1 MVDILVYPIVVA
13 ALGFAAWALVAALIN
28 RNPRELF
35 VIGAAVVEL
44 LLLIQAVVAIVMMI
58 TGNGP
63 DETALFISYLVFV
76 LLLMPIGLFWA
87 LAEKSRWGTAVL
99 VFVALVVAALMVR
112 LQDIWEGMPGG

>member
-1 MVDILVYPIVVA
+1 MVDFLVYPIVVA
-13 ALGFAAWALVAALIN
+13 ALGFAGWALVAAVIN

-44 LLLIQAVVAIVMMI
+44 LLLIQAVVAIIIMI
-58 TGNGP
+58 MGNGP

-112 LQDIWEGMPGG
+112 LQDIWDGMPVG